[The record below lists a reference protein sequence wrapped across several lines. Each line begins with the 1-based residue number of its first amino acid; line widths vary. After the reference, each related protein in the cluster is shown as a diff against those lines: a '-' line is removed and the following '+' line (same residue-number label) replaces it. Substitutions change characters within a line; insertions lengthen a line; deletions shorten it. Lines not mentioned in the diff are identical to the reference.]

1 MRKGRYS
8 LLELLLHVD
17 QDKGIKYV
25 TNKLSLE
32 FDIEL
37 QNLLFDVFEEVM
49 FLNTSTFYFELK
61 NGDKFEI
68 NLVKVDKKLID
79 CEFCLIHEPNER
91 RRLSKKIITLGQF
104 INNGQKNVIDTIVGL
119 RDLSNEI
126 NGLLNEFVNQE
137 NLSSILYNPSY

>member
-8 LLELLLHVD
+8 LLELLLHID

-25 TNKLSLE
+25 TNKLGLE
-32 FDIEL
+32 LDVEL

-49 FLNTSTFYFELK
+49 FLDISTFYFELK

-68 NLVKVDKKLID
+68 NLVKVDKKLIE
-79 CEFCLIHEPNER
+79 CEFYKTYKNGNRE
-91 RRLSKKIITLGQF
+91 RLSKNTITIGQF
-104 INNGQKNVIDTIVGL
+104 LNTGQKNVIDTIVGL

-126 NGLLNEFVNQE
+126 NRLLNEFVEQN
-137 NLSSILYNPSY
+137 NLSSIIYNPSY